1 MSRPFIAHTSKSKR
15 APLGADPVQML
26 LTKDLGVG
34 IEPLFRWVAKAR
46 ILPPRLVFPL
56 AREDQTRRAKHT

>member
-34 IEPLFRWVAKAR
+34 IEPLF
-46 ILPPRLVFPL
+46 
-56 AREDQTRRAKHT
+56 